1 VGRSEQTLPLSSQE
15 IMGVSRTIVYDL
27 VRADQIPQIPP
38 GDGLDPAITAV
49 SKALKAYF
57 AEEAALEKDAAQM
70 AAQHLKAAGR
80 DAVGLDTRKVTLMI
94 KQRLAKERGFPL

>member
-1 VGRSEQTLPLSSQE
+1 
-15 IMGVSRTIVYDL
+15 MGVSRTIVYDL

-57 AEEAALEKDAAQM
+57 GEEAALEKDAAQM
-70 AAQHLKAAGR
+70 AA
-80 DAVGLDTRKVTLMI
+80 
-94 KQRLAKERGFPL
+94 

>member
-1 VGRSEQTLPLSSQE
+1 MPLSSQE
-15 IMGVSRTIVYDL
+15 ITGVSRTIVYDL
-27 VRADQIPQIPP
+27 VRATQIPP

-57 AEEAALEKDAAQM
+57 AEEASLEKDAAKM
-70 AAQHLKAAGR
+70 AAEHLKAAGR
-80 DAVGLDTRKVTLMI
+80 EAVGLDTRKITLMI